1 MKDLPEIN
9 LTCKISK
16 MSEKHM
22 DKCVDLFIDVFS
34 RPPWNDTFDSREQ
47 VVRFFRSHMQN
58 NYFVGFVLED
68 QEDIMAM
75 SLGFKKPWINGMEY
89 LSTNSA
95 SGPKCKAGAL
105 EAIFSGSWRKR
116 YGHQA

>member
-1 MKDLPEIN
+1 MKDRPEIN

-68 QEDIMAM
+68 QRI
-75 SLGFKKPWINGMEY
+75 
-89 LSTNSA
+89 
-95 SGPKCKAGAL
+95 
-105 EAIFSGSWRKR
+105 SWP
-116 YGHQA
+116 

>member
-1 MKDLPEIN
+1 MKDRPEIN

-34 RPPWNDTFDSREQ
+34 RPPWNDNFDSREQ

-89 LSTNSA
+89 YIDQFCVKT
-95 SGPKCKAGAL
+95 
-105 EAIFSGSWRKR
+105 EM
-116 YGHQA
+116 

>member
-47 VVRFFRSHMQN
+47 VSDFSAVTC
-58 NYFVGFVLED
+58 
-68 QEDIMAM
+68 
-75 SLGFKKPWINGMEY
+75 KTTT
-89 LSTNSA
+89 LSDS
-95 SGPKCKAGAL
+95 
-105 EAIFSGSWRKR
+105 SWKIRR
-116 YGHQA
+116 ISWP